1 MFLWSWVILSK
12 NKECPLYW
20 RLHSFLFVQDH
31 FQEHFEAFF
40 MVLVKFIHE
49 YFTLFVP
56 IMIEKTFF
64 PMMSFLSWLMY
75 FCLFLFFNIIKI
87 YTVLTQQ
94 YDANSIQVPIDAKL
108 GNMNI
113 FRDIKQGA
121 KITWSKDTEIMQSLY
136 S

>member
-1 MFLWSWVILSK
+1 
-12 NKECPLYW
+12 
-20 RLHSFLFVQDH
+20 
-31 FQEHFEAFF
+31 
-40 MVLVKFIHE
+40 
-49 YFTLFVP
+49 
-56 IMIEKTFF
+56 MIEKTFF

-108 GNMNI
+108 GNTNI

-121 KITWSKDTEIMQSLY
+121 KIT
-136 S
+136 